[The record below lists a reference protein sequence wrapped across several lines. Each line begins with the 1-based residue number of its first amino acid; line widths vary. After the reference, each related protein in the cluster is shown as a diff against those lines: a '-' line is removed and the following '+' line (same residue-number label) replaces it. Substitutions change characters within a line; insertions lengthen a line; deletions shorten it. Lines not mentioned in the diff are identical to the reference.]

1 MAQNVLII
9 GGSGNGKSAS
19 LRNFKDELFIV
30 NVIDK
35 SLPFKNSF
43 KYVLA
48 TDDYATIKAK
58 MLGATKMG
66 LKTIVIDDSGYLI
79 MNQFMRGQGTKKG
92 NAVFELYNQI
102 ASNFWD
108 LINFVKYDLPND
120 VIVYFVMHE
129 DIDDMGNV
137 KPMTIGKLL
146 NDKINIQGMFTIVFR
161 AMKNDGK
168 YIFRTQSSGLDIA
181 KTPMGMF
188 ADEAIDNDLKVI
200 NDTIREYENMEEVK

>member
-1 MAQNVLII
+1 
-9 GGSGNGKSAS
+9 
-19 LRNFKDELFIV
+19 V

-35 SLPFKNSF
+35 SLPFRNDFKNI
-43 KYVLA
+43 LA
-48 TDDYATIKAK
+48 TDDYAKIKAK
-58 MLGATKMG
+58 MLGAVEYG

-188 ADEAIDNDLKVI
+188 DSESIDNDLKVI
-200 NDTIREYENMEEVK
+200 NDTIREYENMEEVKWKNGN